1 MSEPT
6 PAPSL
11 ADVVAVLEQ
20 RERTARESYNEVY
33 AARQARA
40 DIVKGREYDQ
50 LRFDHYQAS
59 GRWTEAQEALAVVRK
74 LAEEES

>member
-6 PAPSL
+6 LRGQVAAVL
-11 ADVVAVLEQ
+11 AVLEQ
-20 RERTARESYNEVY
+20 REATARESYNEVY